1 MPSIGYTLMGE
12 QRGPRDL
19 VEDAVRA
26 EAAGFQFAVLSD
38 HFHPWLEEQG
48 HSPYVWS
55 VLGAVCVSTRR
66 IPLMTYVTAP
76 ILRYHPAVVAQKA
89 ATVALLSGGRFSL
102 GLGAGE
108 RLNEHVVGGGWPST
122 DTRHEMLGE
131 AVDIISK
138 LWQGGYVTHH
148 GLHYD
153 VDSARIFDLPPRP
166 PEIGIAVSG
175 PKSCRLAGQH
185 ADFLIATEPKRE
197 LIDMWQ
203 AAGGISS
210 GARIVGQLPVC
221 YGPDAAACVKLA
233 HQQFRWGLSGWAV
246 QADLPNP
253 KNFDGASQHVRE
265 EDVAK
270 EIPCGPDPAPMV
282 EAVQQFLDAGFT
294 DVALVQIGPD
304 QAGFCTF
311 FERELGRA
319 LDVH

>member
-12 QRGPRDL
+12 QRGPREL

-26 EAAGFQFAVLSD
+26 EAAGFDFAVSSD

-48 HSPYVWS
+48 HSPYTWS
-55 VLGAVCVSTRR
+55 VLGAVCATTKRM
-66 IPLMTYVTAP
+66 PLMTYVTCP

-89 ATVALLSGGRFSL
+89 ATVALLSEGRFSL

-122 DTRHEMLGE
+122 DTRHEMLDE
-131 AVDIISK
+131 AVEIIRR
-138 LWQGGYVTHH
+138 LWEGGYVTHH
-148 GLHYD
+148 GLHYA
-153 VDSARIFDLPPRP
+153 VDTARIFDLPSRA

-175 PKSCRLAGQH
+175 PKSCKVAGER

-197 LIDMWQ
+197 LIDGWR
-203 AAGGISS
+203 AAGGT
-210 GARIVGQLPVC
+210 GKRIVGQFPVC
-221 YGPDAAACVKLA
+221 YGRDRGACVRLA
-233 HQQFRWGLSGWAV
+233 HQQFRWGLSGWGV

-253 KNFDGASQHVRE
+253 KNFDSASRYVRE

-270 EIPCGPDPAPMV
+270 EIPCGPDPGPIV
-282 EAVQQFLDAGFT
+282 EAAQKFFDAGFS

-304 QAGFCTF
+304 QAGFCSF
-311 FERELGRA
+311 YERELAKALRA
-319 LDVH
+319 D